1 MDGLVAG
8 TLQRRS
14 KGRSVRLS
22 SRSRAPPRPED
33 LQCSAP
39 ARHSEDLPPKHSE
52 TQLPERLQNG
62 CRITAPAY
70 THIAT
75 RSDSRLHS
83 RRQRIGSPI
92 SRSRDARSPRPRTP
106 RGARGISRAS
116 FSTAGARVPRAER
129 RCNGDAV
136 CGRARGTVLRPAPR
150 VDRALS
156 GPRLGVKSPGLR
168 YFQCALSVNSP
179 NGKSD
184 IAGI

>member
-70 THIAT
+70 AHRDSIGLATALATATHRIPDLAIPRCAIAAT
-75 RSDSRLHS
+75 AH
-83 RRQRIGSPI
+83 
-92 SRSRDARSPRPRTP
+92 A

-136 CGRARGTVLRPAPR
+136 CGRARGTVLRGWTAPSLWSA
-150 VDRALS
+150 V
-156 GPRLGVKSPGLR
+156 LGVKSRIIFSVRYLLILR
-168 YFQCALSVNSP
+168 TVSP
-179 NGKSD
+179 
-184 IAGI
+184 I

>member
-70 THIAT
+70 AHRDSIGLATALATATHRIPDLAIPRCAIAAT
-75 RSDSRLHS
+75 AH
-83 RRQRIGSPI
+83 
-92 SRSRDARSPRPRTP
+92 A

>member
-1 MDGLVAG
+1 MEEDGRPGSWYIAAAQQG
-8 TLQRRS
+8 QIC
-14 KGRSVRLS
+14 SVVISLPSATTARK
-22 SRSRAPPRPED
+22 D

-70 THIAT
+70 AHRDSIGLATALATPTATHRIPDLAIPRCAIAAT
-75 RSDSRLHS
+75 AH
-83 RRQRIGSPI
+83 
-92 SRSRDARSPRPRTP
+92 A

-150 VDRALS
+150 VDRAPS
-156 GPRLGVKSPGLR
+156 GPRLP
-168 YFQCALSVNSP
+168 
-179 NGKSD
+179 
-184 IAGI
+184 

>member
-1 MDGLVAG
+1 MNKGGTGGGKPHEWRRMDGLVAG

-92 SRSRDARSPRPRTP
+92 SRSRDARSPRPRTRAARAEFPALASPP
-106 RGARGISRAS
+106 RGPESRERSVGVTVTPCAVGRGGPCATPPCS
-116 FSTAGARVPRAER
+116 AG
-129 RCNGDAV
+129 
-136 CGRARGTVLRPAPR
+136 
-150 VDRALS
+150 
-156 GPRLGVKSPGLR
+156 GPRPLWSAVR
-168 YFQCALSVNSP
+168 R
-179 NGKSD
+179 
-184 IAGI
+184 

>member
-62 CRITAPAY
+62 CRITVQAY
-70 THIAT
+70 AHRDSIGLATALARDGNASRIPDLAIPRCAIAAAA
-75 RSDSRLHS
+75 H
-83 RRQRIGSPI
+83 
-92 SRSRDARSPRPRTP
+92 A

-136 CGRARGTVLRPAPR
+136 CGRARGTVLLRPAPR

-156 GPRLGVKSPGLR
+156 GPRLGVKSR
-168 YFQCALSVNSP
+168 ITVFSVCV
-179 NGKSD
+179 
-184 IAGI
+184 IC

>member
-1 MDGLVAG
+1 MNKGGGGGKPHEWRRMDGLVAG

-70 THIAT
+70 AHRDSIGLATALATATH
-75 RSDSRLHS
+75 
-83 RRQRIGSPI
+83 RIPDLAI
-92 SRSRDARSPRPRTP
+92 PRDARSPRPRTRAARAEFPALASPP
-106 RGARGISRAS
+106 RGPESRERSVGVTVTPCAVGRGGPCYSALLRGW
-116 FSTAGARVPRAER
+116 TAPSLV
-129 RCNGDAV
+129 
-136 CGRARGTVLRPAPR
+136 RG
-150 VDRALS
+150 
-156 GPRLGVKSPGLR
+156 
-168 YFQCALSVNSP
+168 
-179 NGKSD
+179 
-184 IAGI
+184 